1 MWIDPDNPD
10 HIIDGNDHGLYFTYD
25 RGKTWEHIKMPIGQ
39 FYSVA
44 VDMEEPFNVYG
55 SLQDNFCWY
64 GAVTNVQGITEQWEQ
79 FPGGERSHIV
89 FDYTD
94 YNTVYTTAGLSRT
107 DTRTWESRSISP
119 QNMGEDLRK
128 TWFPPVIISPHNPQ
142 ILYYGMQKLL
152 MSLDRG
158 ENWQFI
164 SPDLSTDNPQR
175 IGTPFVGYGAITM
188 ISESP
193 HKFGLIYVGTDDG
206 NVQITKNGGT
216 TWEKIMDGLPRDRWV
231 SRIIASEYDESTVY
245 VTLSGL
251 RNDDFTAYVYGSTD
265 YGKTWKDISYN
276 LPGGPVNVIREDPK
290 NENILYAGTDLGI
303 YASLNRGESW
313 ISLCSNLPTTFVH
326 DLVVHPRDDVL
337 VIGTHGRSVYV
348 MDVGPV
354 QEFDQKISGKE
365 FHMFGIPTVYRTQQ
379 RGANQKAQIYYYLK
393 ESRPVS
399 VEIIDETKKVVKSL
413 EFQGNKGINVRTWD
427 LTRETGNY
435 TVNMKAGKR
444 MVSGILKI
452 VSP

>member
-1 MWIDPDNPD
+1 
-10 HIIDGNDHGLYFTYD
+10 
-25 RGKTWEHIKMPIGQ
+25 
-39 FYSVA
+39 
-44 VDMEEPFNVYG
+44 
-55 SLQDNFCWY
+55 
-64 GAVTNVQGITEQWEQ
+64 
-79 FPGGERSHIV
+79 
-89 FDYTD
+89 
-94 YNTVYTTAGLSRT
+94 
-107 DTRTWESRSISP
+107 
-119 QNMGEDLRK
+119 MGEDLRK

-206 NVQITKNGGT
+206 NVQVTKNGGT

-251 RNDDFTAYVYGSTD
+251 RNDDFTAYIYKSSD
-265 YGKTWKDISYN
+265 YGKTWKDISHN

-290 NENILYAGTDLGI
+290 NENILYTGTDLGI

-348 MDVGPV
+348 MDVSPV
-354 QEFDQKISGKE
+354 QEYDQKISGKD
-365 FHMFGIPTVYRTQQ
+365 FHMFGIPTVYRTKQ
-379 RGANQKAQIYYYLK
+379 RGANQKAQIYYYLN
-393 ESRPVS
+393 ESRPVT
-399 VEIIDETKKVVKSL
+399 VEIFDETQEVVKSL
-413 EFQGNKGINVRTWD
+413 EFQGNKGINVTTWD
-427 LTRETGNY
+427 LSRETGNRQESNAPPGNY
-435 TVNMKAGKR
+435 TVNMKAGKK